1 LIGAGDR
8 VAKPATGK
16 KEPQDRHRARHH
28 RSVFLYRISRE
39 AVVFPMN
46 DSIRKRN
53 RETIRKLAII
63 AVVMFGFGY
72 ALVPLYNKICQV
84 TGVNNLLKPDEVV
97 NTQVDKSRTI
107 SMEFDANVRGDIA
120 WKLTP
125 RERKRNIHPGELVHI
140 TFDLKNESDVAVLAQ
155 AIPSYGPQRAGLHVK
170 KLECFCFTQ
179 QKVPARSDQEL
190 TVVLVVEPSIPHD
203 VHTVTLSY
211 TMFEV
216 AGSSNRSA
224 ELDSDGGRG

>member
-1 LIGAGDR
+1 MNN
-8 VAKPATGK
+8 
-16 KEPQDRHRARHH
+16 
-28 RSVFLYRISRE
+28 SVQ
-39 AVVFPMN
+39 
-46 DSIRKRN
+46 KRN

-84 TGVNNLLKPDEVV
+84 TGVNNLLQPDEVV
-97 NTQVDKSRTI
+97 NTQVDKSRKI
-107 SMEFDANVRGDIA
+107 SMEFDANVRGNIA

-125 RERKRNIHPGELVHI
+125 RERKRDIHPGELVQI
-140 TFDLKNESDVAVLAQ
+140 TFDLKNESDVSILAQ
-155 AIPSYGPQRAGLHVK
+155 AIPSYGPQRAGLYVK

-179 QKVPARSDQEL
+179 QKVPARTDQEL
-190 TVVLVVEPSIPHD
+190 TVVLVVEPSIPRD

-216 AGSSNRSA
+216 AGSSKQSA
-224 ELDSDGGRG
+224 SLLPDGSRG

>member
-1 LIGAGDR
+1 MINS
-8 VAKPATGK
+8 
-16 KEPQDRHRARHH
+16 
-28 RSVFLYRISRE
+28 SVQ
-39 AVVFPMN
+39 
-46 DSIRKRN
+46 KRN

-63 AVVMFGFGY
+63 AVAMFGFGY

-97 NTQVDKSRTI
+97 NTQVDTSRTI

-125 RERKRNIHPGELVHI
+125 REHKRNIHPGELVHV
-140 TFDLKNESDVAVLAQ
+140 TFDLKNDSDAPILAQ
-155 AIPSYGPQRAGLHVK
+155 AIPSYGPQRAGLYVK

-179 QKVPARSDQEL
+179 QKIPARTDQEL
-190 TVVLVVEPSIPHD
+190 SVVLVVDPSIPHD
-203 VHTVTLSY
+203 VNTVTLSY

-216 AGSSNRSA
+216 AGSSDRSA
-224 ELDSDGGRG
+224 KVEPEGDGGQG

>member
-1 LIGAGDR
+1 MNN
-8 VAKPATGK
+8 
-16 KEPQDRHRARHH
+16 
-28 RSVFLYRISRE
+28 SVQ
-39 AVVFPMN
+39 
-46 DSIRKRN
+46 KRN

-84 TGVNNLLKPDEVV
+84 TGVNNLLQPDEVV

-107 SMEFDANVRGDIA
+107 SLEFDANVRGDIA

-125 RERKRNIHPGELVHI
+125 RERKRDIHPGELVHVK
-140 TFDLKNESDVAVLAQ
+140 FDLKNESDVSILAQ
-155 AIPSYGPQRAGLHVK
+155 AIPSYGPQRAGLYVK
-170 KLECFCFTQ
+170 KLECFCFSQ
-179 QKVPARSDQEL
+179 QKIPARSDQEL
-190 TVVLVVEPSIPHD
+190 TVVLVVEPSIPRD

-224 ELDSDGGRG
+224 ELESDGGRG

>member
-1 LIGAGDR
+1 MNN
-8 VAKPATGK
+8 
-16 KEPQDRHRARHH
+16 
-28 RSVFLYRISRE
+28 SVQ
-39 AVVFPMN
+39 
-46 DSIRKRN
+46 KRN
-53 RETIRKLAII
+53 RETVRKLAII

-84 TGVNNLLKPDEVV
+84 TGVNNLLQPDEVV

-107 SMEFDANVRGDIA
+107 SLEFDANVRGNIA

-125 RERKRNIHPGELVHI
+125 RERKRDIHPGELVHV
-140 TFDLKNESDVAVLAQ
+140 TFDLKNESDISILAQ
-155 AIPSYGPQRAGLHVK
+155 AIPSYGPQRAGLYVK
-170 KLECFCFTQ
+170 KLECFCFSQ
-179 QKVPARSDQEL
+179 QKIPARSDQEL
-190 TVVLVVEPSIPHD
+190 TVVLVVEPSIPRD

-224 ELDSDGGRG
+224 GLLPDGGRG

>member
-1 LIGAGDR
+1 MLLSR
-8 VAKPATGK
+8 VFAEEVIFPVSN
-16 KEPQDRHRARHH
+16 
-28 RSVFLYRISRE
+28 SVQRQ
-39 AVVFPMN
+39 
-46 DSIRKRN
+46 N
-53 RETIRKLAII
+53 RETIRKLVVI
-63 AVVMFGFGY
+63 ALVMFGFGF

-120 WKLTP
+120 WQLTP

-140 TFDLKNESDVAVLAQ
+140 TFDLKNDSDIPIVAQ
-155 AIPSYGPQRAGLHVK
+155 AIPSYGPQRAGLYVK
-170 KLECFCFTQ
+170 KLECFCFNQ
-179 QKVPARSDQEL
+179 QKIPARSDQEL
-190 TVVLVVEPSIPHD
+190 TVVLVVEPSIPRD

-216 AGSSNRSA
+216 AGASKRSA
-224 ELDSDGGRG
+224 SLRAEGDRG